1 MSNRENLMLP
11 PVKNE
16 KDQEPKHGWTE
27 QEKERESMCESRSSS
42 LLPSVWCRT
51 TFTLLI
57 WWAARYLLQL
67 DLLLP
72 GKPLQPPPPPRPRWQ
87 TRETWEHENV
97 AATSGQ
103 DDQWTSWA
111 NQTGHSLKLH
121 SQIKHWFQ
129 SRSAGKT
136 SQNRSFYLNTKHSKA
151 TTRL

>member
-1 MSNRENLMLP
+1 MRKIRSQNTDGQSGKKRGRACVNLGHLLCCHLFDAGPPSPSSYDELLAIFYNLICCCLASLSN
-11 PVKNE
+11 
-16 KDQEPKHGWTE
+16 
-27 QEKERESMCESRSSS
+27 
-42 LLPSVWCRT
+42 
-51 TFTLLI
+51 
-57 WWAARYLLQL
+57 
-67 DLLLP
+67 
-72 GKPLQPPPPPRPRWQ
+72 PPPRDPGGKHVRHENM
-87 TRETWEHENV
+87 RTWEHENV

-136 SQNRSFYLNTKHSKA
+136 SQNRSFYLNTNHSKA